1 MLTAVLRTIL
11 DKKSTP
17 RVSVVKRFLP
27 TLGNWTI
34 REIEGILWKLPNVV
48 EPFSMPLCVVRGG
61 DEAFCSSHDL
71 LGSAVAVQMCSGA
84 QDGAAATVAAKAAV
98 LQRLQRD
105 VFALV
110 EREGDSDDA
119 VARGYLR
126 FQAGFREYMAFYP
139 GSVDLRF
146 RALGDV
152 DPRSAVCTQAAAHL
166 RAIARLE
173 GCDVALDSDRYVDVL
188 RAYLRLL
195 HAYGRE

>member
-1 MLTAVLRTIL
+1 MSLR
-11 DKKSTP
+11 DAMSACRDVP
-17 RVSVVKRFLP
+17 VACAA
-27 TLGNWTI
+27 
-34 REIEGILWKLPNVV
+34 V
-48 EPFSMPLCVVRGG
+48 EPSRLSVSALASMVVAQLPFPPMPLCVVRGG

-110 EREGDSDDA
+110 EREGDGDEA
-119 VARGYLR
+119 VARGYVR

-173 GCDVALDSDRYVDVL
+173 GCEVALDSDRYVDVL